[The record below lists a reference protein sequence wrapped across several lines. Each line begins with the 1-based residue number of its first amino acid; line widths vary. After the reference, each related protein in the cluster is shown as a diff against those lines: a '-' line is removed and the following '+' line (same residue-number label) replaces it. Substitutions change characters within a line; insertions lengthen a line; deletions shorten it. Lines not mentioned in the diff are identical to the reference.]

1 MLNWKRGLLAG
12 LGASLIVTGLVLGA
26 ESFDVRA
33 EEPPKNEEVK
43 IDDQNFPD
51 FRFRKFIAEQY
62 DLDQNGIL
70 NEYELKAVEEMFV
83 ETSSIK
89 DLKGIEFFTEITFLT
104 ASPGEYGSDPEQRG
118 SLKSIDVSKNTK
130 LTGLVVAGN
139 KLTKLDLS
147 NNPEL
152 IYLDCSC
159 NLIKDLDISKNTR
172 VVTLDFDF
180 NYVGGS
186 LDLNYMPELESLR
199 CLSNNLTALDVSKNT
214 RLTELSCGQNPFT
227 ELKMDGLT
235 ELISL
240 DCHRCELSGKLD
252 LSKSTKLECIECGWN
267 EITELVLGEK
277 PELVILEASN
287 NKLSKIDLPKM
298 TKFGW
303 LDVSV
308 NEISELDLSNVPELL
323 IIRASSNK
331 LTSLDLSKNPKLV
344 DIECDGNKI
353 PELDISAQKDVVDM
367 VKTTERETTDDGL
380 AYYYYKDMPI
390 EEDTLIS
397 FSYWY
402 LQFSKDTEIVY
413 KDSEPTPVPQKSIGD
428 FVERLYTV
436 ALDREAEED
445 GKKYW
450 VDEITSG
457 RKTGGDC
464 GLFFL
469 TGAEFMNRKIS
480 VEDFVETL
488 YKTFFD
494 RASEAEGKAY
504 WVGVLKNGGDRNAV
518 VKGFIDSKEWCNI
531 CADYGVRSGAPTAKA
546 ERASKN
552 ASDFAT
558 RLYICCL
565 GRDPEEAGLKYW
577 ALALTNLEQ
586 TGATAAKE
594 FFGSEEFKNLK
605 LGDEEFLTR
614 LYTTF
619 MDREPEPE
627 GLKFWLGQLQGGAT
641 REQVL
646 AQFVSSVEFTEICA
660 KYGIERGT
668 I

>member
-1 MLNWKRGLLAG
+1 MLKWKCGILAG
-12 LGASLIVTGLVLGA
+12 LGAALILAGFGLG
-26 ESFDVRA
+26 SGSRDVRA
-33 EEPPKNEEVK
+33 DELPKDEEVK
-43 IDDQNFPD
+43 IDKQNFPD
-51 FRFRKFIAEQY
+51 AVFRKFVSENY
-62 DLDQNGIL
+62 DLNQNGSL
-70 NEYELKAVEEMFV
+70 SVAERKAVFEIEIV
-83 ETSSIK
+83 GQNIK
-89 DLKGIEFFTEITFLT
+89 TLQGIEFFTDLEGLSCF
-104 ASPGEYGSDPEQRG
+104 PVEYGSDPEFRG
-118 SLKSIDVSKNTK
+118 ALQELDVSKNSK
-130 LTGLVVAGN
+130 LRELNVNGN
-139 KLTKLDLS
+139 RLTKLDLS
-147 NNPEL
+147 QNPKL
-152 IYLDCSC
+152 IGLKCGCNFISVFKLNKDVSIEYIDCSY
-159 NLIKDLDISKNTR
+159 NNIGGE
-172 VVTLDFDF
+172 LDFSNMPNLKVLSCGF
-180 NYVGGS
+180 NS
-186 LDLNYMPELESLR
+186 FTSI
-199 CLSNNLTALDVSKNT
+199 DVSKCNY
-214 RLTELSCGQNPFT
+214 LTELNCSSNQIS
-227 ELKMDGLT
+227 ELK
-235 ELISL
+235 
-240 DCHRCELSGKLD
+240 
-252 LSKSTKLECIECGWN
+252 
-267 EITELVLGEK
+267 LGDQK
-277 PELVILEASN
+277 ELVILECGN
-287 NKLSKIDLPKM
+287 NIISGSLDISSFMKLEKLECSFNQLSEIIIGDKPELIILRCSGNLLSGLELGKLPKL
-298 TKFGW
+298 KC
-303 LDVSV
+303 L
-308 NEISELDLSNVPELL
+308 EISYNNISAFDISPLQELL
-323 IIRASSNK
+323 IFECRYTKI
-331 LTSLDLSKNPKLV
+331 TSLDLSKNPKLAHLW
-344 DIECDGNKI
+344 CDGNAISK
-353 PELDISAQKDVVDM
+353 LDISRQPGIVDM
-367 VKTTERETTDDGL
+367 VQTVEPELWENGKSHFYFKKFEPSQVVDVGVIGYSL
-380 AYYYYKDMPI
+380 
-390 EEDTLIS
+390 LIS
-397 FSYWY
+397 V
-402 LQFSKDTEIVY
+402 DTEIVY
-413 KDSEPTPVPQKSIGD
+413 KDVTPIPKKKSIGD

-627 GLKFWLGQLQGGAT
+627 GLEFWLDQLQGGAT

-646 AQFVSSVEFTEICA
+646 AQFVVSDEFTEICA
-660 KYGIERGT
+660 KYGIERGS